1 MLIYI
6 FIILYERI
14 NIITIIKYIISTNIY
29 YEINIRI
36 FFRIYLQ
43 SIREIFE
50 KFVLNINLYIK

>member
-6 FIILYERI
+6 FIILYECI
-14 NIITIIKYIISTNIY
+14 NIIIIIKYIISTNIY

-36 FFRIYLQ
+36 FFRIYFQ